1 MADLTHHFCLFYRDN
16 RLDGG
21 WIEGTQKN
29 KYIIHPLHGKTQF
42 LPENRLLYHWRPQ
55 PTPATLEAARPQLEP
70 ILENA
75 HARKTEHDL
84 ETMHQLAEAGTELA
98 FDEVTEL
105 FLEDPEDP
113 SACLS
118 LQLALLEDERW
129 FKRARDGRFIP
140 RTEEEL
146 AQLDVRLER
155 ERLQQEKEARIRDW
169 IASLQQGTWDP
180 EAWTEGQLQWLQQ
193 LEDLL
198 AAGRDSLH
206 WKELAPLMGLGG
218 TLGFGEEQQLKRWL
232 QQAGKPMSW
241 SRLYLLRANV
251 RERFPSAVLTEADA
265 LVTQPLPEVDPLWQD
280 LPTYTIDAAKT
291 QDYDDALTLLEWGS
305 NTLRLAVH
313 ITDLSQALAP
323 DSALFREAEL
333 RASSVYTLE
342 EVVPMLPEALSNGR
356 FSLKAGE
363 PRPVLSYFFRIS
375 RDGSWQL
382 EKVEPQVIRVQENLS
397 YEEVDAFIES
407 EESFWAQLSQ
417 FCDALLQKRI
427 EDGALDLPRREFEFD
442 LSDPQQIR
450 IRALERNSPSNRL
463 IQELAVLVNRET
475 GRLFEESELP
485 GIYRTQAPYELVQE
499 VKEGETLTLEHISIE
514 GARLSTLPGPHA
526 GLACHPYMQA
536 SSPIRRFTDLIS
548 QVQLRPHLEGQE
560 APFGTEDMMRWAEAC
575 ELLQKQYARA
585 EREVTYHWKTCYLA
599 QHTGSVFTARVR
611 RPLPNQRLELE
622 LLELDYV
629 FVTSGLPAHEK
640 GEQMLLRVEQVD
652 VDQHRIAVQPCV
664 EPADPHQLMS

>member
-29 KYIIHPLHGKTQF
+29 KFIIHPVHGKTQF

-55 PTPATLEAARPQLEP
+55 PAPPFLEVARPQLEDT
-70 ILENA
+70 LNAA
-75 HARKTEHDL
+75 HAQKHHHDL
-84 ETMHQLAEAGTELA
+84 ETMHQLADAGTELDFA
-98 FDEVTEL
+98 ELAEL
-105 FLEDPEDP
+105 FLETPDDPQ
-113 SACLS
+113 AGLS

-140 RTEEEL
+140 RTDEEL
-146 AQLDVRLER
+146 AQLDTRLER
-155 ERLQQEKEARIRDW
+155 ERLQQEKEARIQEW
-169 IASLQQGTWDP
+169 IGSLQQGPWDP
-180 EAWTEGQLQWLQQ
+180 DTWTEDQLQWLKQ

-198 AAGRDSLH
+198 AVGRDSPH

-251 RERFPSAVLTEADA
+251 RERFPAAVLAEAEA
-265 LVTQPLPEVDPLWQD
+265 LAEAPAPEVDPLWQD
-280 LPTYTIDAAKT
+280 LPTFTIDAAKT
-291 QDYDDALTLLEWGS
+291 QDYDDALTLLEWGA

-342 EVVPMLPEALSNGR
+342 EVVPMLPEALSNDR
-356 FSLKAGE
+356 FSLKAGVA
-363 PRPVLSYFFRIS
+363 RPVLSYFFRIS

-397 YEEVDAFIES
+397 YEEVDGFIEAGT
-407 EESFWAQLSQ
+407 SFWAQLSQ
-417 FCDALLQKRI
+417 FCDALLQKRL

-442 LSDPQQIR
+442 LRDPQQIR
-450 IRALERNSPSNRL
+450 IRALERNSASNRL

-475 GRLFEESELP
+475 GRLFEEAELP

-499 VKEGETLTLEHISIE
+499 LKEGETLTLEHISIE
-514 GARLSTLPGPHA
+514 GARLSTLPGAHA

-536 SSPIRRFTDLIS
+536 SSPIRRFTDLIT
-548 QVQLRPHLEGQE
+548 QLQLRSHLQQQPV
-560 APFGTEDMMRWAEAC
+560 PFGTEDMMRWAETC

-599 QHTGSVFTARVR
+599 QHTGAVFTARVR

-629 FVTSGLPAHEK
+629 FVTSGLPALEK
-640 GEQMLLRVEQVD
+640 GEQFLLQIEQVD
-652 VDQHRIAVQPCV
+652 VDQHRIAIQTCA
-664 EPADPHQLMS
+664 EPAPVHELSG